1 MKSLKRLMV
10 VAMVAV
16 LIGAPATASA
26 WQIIYTVCQW
36 YNADDN
42 CYKCSNYFSVRS
54 EEEAQKKCKGATP
67 NFFPSVGAL
76 QAWMISNCTC
86 DHD

>member
-1 MKSLKRLMV
+1 MTSLKSLL
-10 VAMVAV
+10 VAVMVAV
-16 LIGAPATASA
+16 LIGAPATAPA
-26 WQIIYTVCQW
+26 YQIIYTVCQW
-36 YNADDN
+36 FNAEDN
-42 CYKCSNYFSVRS
+42 CYKCSDYFSVRS

-67 NFFPSVGAL
+67 NYFPSVGRL